1 MASSFELKL
10 YLSTCRVKLV
20 KVQLSVA
27 RWVNAKAR
35 DLRIWWFEEK
45 TCLEGRG
52 KWSYEKQAKQL
63 WSEH

>member
-10 YLSTCRVKLV
+10 YLSTCRVQHV
-20 KVQLSVA
+20 EVQLSVA
-27 RWVNAKAR
+27 RWVNAKAW
-35 DLRIWWFEEK
+35 DPWIWWFEKK

-63 WSEH
+63 WG